1 MRELYGR
8 LTVHLVCVYV
18 CVCDHAALRVH
29 IGTYVLCV
37 SIWSRTNS
45 STSLFFENTRISKQ
59 TTG

>member
-1 MRELYGR
+1 MRAHVCELYGR
-8 LTVHLVCVYV
+8 LTVHLVR
-18 CVCDHAALRVH
+18 VCDHAALRVH